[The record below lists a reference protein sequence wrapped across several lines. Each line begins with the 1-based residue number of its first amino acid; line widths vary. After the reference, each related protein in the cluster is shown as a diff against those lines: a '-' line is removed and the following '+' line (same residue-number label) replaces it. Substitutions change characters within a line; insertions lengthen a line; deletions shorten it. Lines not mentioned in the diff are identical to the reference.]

1 MGMKG
6 CFPWKD
12 EYISNCL
19 QTTVGNPWGLV
30 YVKFTAKDGE
40 IRWLPVS
47 VEIDSGALISVFKRS
62 LGDLVLPQGV
72 ESGKSKWLS
81 GVGGGID
88 TYIHT
93 ITLWIGPFVF
103 PVRVAFAK
111 DENSLSKN
119 LLGRLDVFSRFKITF
134 DHIGRQTFFE

>member
-1 MGMKG
+1 M
-6 CFPWKD
+6 
-12 EYISNCL
+12 
-19 QTTVGNPWGLV
+19 

-40 IRWLPVS
+40 IRWLPVY

-62 LGDLVLPQGV
+62 LGDLVLPQDV
-72 ESGKSKWLS
+72 ESGRSKWLG

-93 ITLWIGPFVF
+93 ITLRIGSFIF

-111 DENSLSKN
+111 EENSLSKN
-119 LLGRLDVFSRFKITF
+119 LLGGLDVFSRFRITF
-134 DHIGRQTFFE
+134 DHIGRQTSFE